1 MSTHLTA
8 TAEVF
13 AAHEI
18 ARAAGLSPR
27 ELRSLIDAGDIS
39 TLDGRYVGWREAVRL
54 VRQIRSGVT
63 PEHRRDLFAPPPSA
77 QHSAPTGIAGA
88 GLVHAALFGGLLLL
102 AALGASTPPDE
113 APQRIDPTRLVFLA
127 RPGPGGG
134 GGGGGLKQ
142 PKPPARAQMKT
153 ASALRSP
160 IPPPKRVETR
170 KPDPER
176 VTPPPPPVVQPVA
189 KPVEPPPPAP
199 RPAVT
204 PQVVA
209 PVVTASADPKD
220 RAGVP
225 TPTAPESESQGSG
238 AGGGA
243 GTGQGTGLG
252 EGTGA
257 GIGPGSG
264 GGTGG
269 GPYRPGSGITPP
281 QLLHEVKPEFTDEAR
296 RSGVEGDV
304 VLEIVVRRDG
314 TVGEVKVLQ
323 GLGAGLD
330 RRAIDAV
337 KQWRFSAAKRF
348 GTPVDVLVEVAV
360 EFKLR

>member
-13 AAHEI
+13 AASEI
-18 ARAAGLSPR
+18 ARAAGVSPR
-27 ELRSLIDAGDIS
+27 QVRDMVADGRVR
-39 TLDGRYVGWREAVRL
+39 TLDGRYVALKDAVRL
-54 VRQIRSGVT
+54 VRELRGDVAGPRR
-63 PEHRRDLFAPPPSA
+63 PELFAPPPSA
-77 QHSAPTGIAGA
+77 VHSAPRGLAGA
-88 GLVHAALFGGLLLL
+88 GLVHGALFGGLLLL
-102 AALGASTPPDE
+102 ATFGVSTQPE
-113 APQRIDPTRLVFLA
+113 AVPQRMDPTRLVFLA
-127 RPGPGGG
+127 TPGPGGG
-134 GGGGGLKQ
+134 GGGGGLRQ
-142 PKPPARAQMKT
+142 PKPVAKAQMKT

-160 IPPPKRVETR
+160 IPPPKRLETR
-170 KPDPER
+170 KPEPQR
-176 VTPPPPPVVQPVA
+176 VTPPPPSVVQPVP
-189 KPVEPPPPAP
+189 KPVEPPPPAE
-199 RPAVT
+199 RPPVT

-209 PVVTASADPKD
+209 PVVTAAADPNN

-225 TPTAPESESQGSG
+225 SPTAPDAPSQGSG
-238 AGGGA
+238 SGGGA
-243 GTGQGTGLG
+243 GSGQGTGLG
-252 EGTGA
+252 EGSGA

-281 QLLHEVKPEFTDEAR
+281 QLLREVKPDFTDDAR
-296 RSGVEGDV
+296 RRGVEGDV
-304 VLEIVVRRDG
+304 VLEIVVRSDG
-314 TVGEVKVLQ
+314 SVGEVKVVQ

-337 KQWRFSAAKRF
+337 RQWRFSPAKRF